1 MRGIGRH
8 LSANPGAWASLMRG
22 EQPTPIN
29 RLGLPHF
36 LANVKI
42 HTSRTHKENSVAQL
56 ITRVFMNG
64 NSQAVRIPQEFRL
77 ASNRAQISRNAQ
89 GDLVIRAV
97 PTQRG
102 TALFEALEKF
112 DPVVTAD
119 WMAQIIKD
127 RQEPDP
133 VQERETL

>member
-1 MRGIGRH
+1 
-8 LSANPGAWASLMRG
+8 
-22 EQPTPIN
+22 
-29 RLGLPHF
+29 
-36 LANVKI
+36 
-42 HTSRTHKENSVAQL
+42 VAQV

-77 ASNRAQISRNAQ
+77 ASNQAQISRNAQ

-112 DPVVTAD
+112 DPEVTAD